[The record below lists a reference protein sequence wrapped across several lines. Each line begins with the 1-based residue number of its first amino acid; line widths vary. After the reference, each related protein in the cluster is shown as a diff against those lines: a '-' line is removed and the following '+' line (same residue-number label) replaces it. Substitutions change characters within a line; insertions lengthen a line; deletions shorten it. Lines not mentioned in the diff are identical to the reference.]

1 MPIPF
6 QKVHGLGND
15 FIFLDLR
22 DAPARMNVA
31 SARALCDRHLGV
43 GADGVLCF
51 TGTCAA
57 PVMTIWNSDGT
68 IPEMCG
74 NGIRCFVLELVRRF
88 GVRGN
93 PITVQTGAGPLACRW
108 EDRGP
113 AGFEVEVD
121 MGPGLS
127 AGDDV
132 VLDQLPELRA
142 SEVPARAIP
151 GIRIS
156 TGNPHV
162 VFFDRFTDAEIRAWG
177 PRVTT
182 AAAFDGGVNAEFAQV
197 TAPGCVQLT
206 VHERGAGFTLAC
218 GTGACATVAAG
229 VRAGLLS
236 SDTSV
241 SVQLPG
247 GRLKIV
253 HRSADGH
260 LLMTGPAVE
269 VFEGCLPA
277 GLAPAGSSKG
287 C

>member
-1 MPIPF
+1 MSIPF

-22 DAPARMNVA
+22 AAPERMHAA
-31 SARALCDRHLGV
+31 SARRLCERNLGV

-74 NGIRCFVLELVRRF
+74 NGIRCFILELVRRF
-88 GVRGN
+88 GVVAN
-93 PITVQTGAGPLACRW
+93 PITVGTGAGPLACRW
-108 EDRGP
+108 EDHGP

-121 MGPGLS
+121 MGAAASTGE
-127 AGDDV
+127 DV
-132 VLDQLPELRA
+132 VLDQLPELRS
-142 SEVPARAIP
+142 SEISARAIP
-151 GIRIS
+151 GIRLS

-177 PRVTT
+177 PRVTG
-182 AAAFDGGVNAEFAQV
+182 AAVFGGGVNAEFAQI
-197 TAPGCVQLT
+197 TAPGSVRLT

-229 VRAGLLS
+229 VRAGLLA

-247 GRLKIV
+247 GALQIV

-269 VFEGCLPA
+269 VFEGTLPTSLLEA
-277 GLAPAGSSKG
+277 DPQ
-287 C
+287 